1 MGGMS
6 AQHGPPEG
14 DRADVVRQLRDLSER
29 STRYAERAGA
39 AHGLHRSDLTAL
51 SVLARAHEDGRAPL
65 TPGVLARAL
74 ALSPSA
80 TTTLLDRLERSGH
93 VERSHDEV
101 DRRRVSLAM
110 TRSAGEAASAMFGP
124 MAASMDA
131 AMDQFDDDELAVVRR
146 FLAAMIDVID
156 AQEPRAQDP

>member
-1 MGGMS
+1 MS
-6 AQHGPPEG
+6 AQHGPLDG
-14 DRADVVRQLRDLSER
+14 DRADVVRRLRDLSER

-51 SVLARAHEDGRAPL
+51 SVLARAHEEGRSPL

-101 DRRRVSLAM
+101 DRRRVSLTM
-110 TRSAGEAASAMFGP
+110 TRAAGEAARSMFGP
-124 MAASMDA
+124 MAAAMDA
-131 AMDQFDDDELAVVRR
+131 AMDEFDDEQLDVVRR
-146 FLAAMIDVID
+146 FLDVMIDVID